1 MREDVYLVSCA
12 SISIKTRWENFESYE
27 SEDPNNHVLDCLFFF
42 VFFFVGLD
50 LLF

>member
-1 MREDVYLVSCA
+1 MREDLYLVSCA